1 MHKLKIANHYYQY
14 TFSLSMMIRSTLPSF
29 PIDAEKVKQAH
40 LANEWFTKFIGL
52 FGSSNLDL
60 QHLDTVCLGSNLE
73 YLQTPA
79 NEPVTHDQIQELRAR
94 YTAKQSALTQV
105 QAQIVEP
112 TLEPIRVAREQA
124 LHIEAEAQW
133 QELHTQLKKRD
144 AWVSTKRFLTVNL
157 QITEVIINYFRFPFF

>member
-1 MHKLKIANHYYQY
+1 MSDSHGSESEVAR
-14 TFSLSMMIRSTLPSF
+14 SLRDGVNFAVLRQLLTDLPSF

-133 QELHTQLKKRD
+133 QELPYPAEKARCLGLNKKISYCKF
-144 AWVSTKRFLTVNL
+144 A
-157 QITEVIINYFRFPFF
+157 NY